1 MVRIISVQRG
11 MPHQHGHNVAM
22 PRLVIAA
29 ATAILLATV
38 HLAAQERRPI
48 RETDLLDFVWIADPQ
63 IAPDGTAVAFVRVVA
78 DRERNTYSSSI
89 WVVPSGGGLPRA
101 LTTGT
106 RDTAPRWSPDGR
118 RLGFL
123 RPVEMDG
130 RPRPQVFS
138 LDMTGG
144 EPVRLT
150 SMPEGVG
157 SFSWSPDAQRLAVGS
172 YVRAPPSSAPEPGRP
187 KPSDARV
194 VTRATF
200 RNDGA
205 GFLDT
210 DRQGRVFVVDLAG
223 GNSST
228 PRPLG
233 QGRFNDRDPVWSPD
247 GTRLYFIAQTVVEL
261 DYDPPRMMLV
271 EADPVAGTLTDLAAI
286 EGAVSQLSP
295 SPDGSRVAFIAALN
309 GRPVRSYSQ
318 SDLLIVDR
326 ASRAVTNLTERYD
339 YDIGD
344 GLSGDQRAPRGAS
357 SARPVW
363 TADGGSLLTISG
375 VNGTANL
382 VRVDAHTGAAA
393 PLTSGDREVQGF
405 TAAREGR
412 LALLSASPVQLP
424 VVQVFA
430 PAAAAPPQ
438 TIADPNAA
446 LFGTLDLPGPEAFWV
461 RSFDGTRVQGWILK
475 PPGFVPSNK
484 YPAIL
489 QIHGGP
495 HAAYGATFTHE
506 FSWMAARGYVV
517 IYTNPRGSTTYGQ
530 QFGNV
535 IQHHYPGDDY
545 RDLMAALDEVV
556 GRGYVDTTRVGVTGG
571 SGGGLLTNWALTRTT
586 RFKAAVSQRSIAD
599 WAAWW
604 YSADFT
610 LFTPRWFAGPPW
622 REGKDFTRRSPI
634 TDVDRIT
641 TPLMLVDGDEDHRTP
656 PAAGGEAMFRALKL
670 RKVPVVMVRFP
681 EEGHELSRSG
691 APWRRIDRLRHI
703 VAWFDTWLLGKSH
716 PEYDNQ

>member
-1 MVRIISVQRG
+1 
-11 MPHQHGHNVAM
+11 MPIRPVTVLALLLVVVGVAD
-22 PRLVIAA
+22 
-29 ATAILLATV
+29 
-38 HLAAQERRPI
+38 AQQRRPI
-48 RETDLLDFVWIADPQ
+48 TETDLLDFVWIADPQ
-63 IAPDGTAVAFVRVVA
+63 IAPDGSRVAFVRVVA

-89 WVVPSGGGLPRA
+89 WIVPIEGGAPRA
-101 LTTGT
+101 LTTGV
-106 RDTAPRWSPDGR
+106 RDTTPRWSPDGR
-118 RLGFL
+118 TLGFL
-123 RPVEMDG
+123 RAAETAG
-130 RPRPQVFS
+130 RAMPQVFA

-144 EPVRLT
+144 ESARLT
-150 SMPEGVG
+150 AMPEGVS
-157 SFSWSPDAQRLAVGS
+157 SFSWSPDGKRLAVGS
-172 YVRAPPSSAPEPGRP
+172 YVTDPTTSVTDPGRP
-187 KPSDARV
+187 KPSDARI

-200 RNDGA
+200 RADGA
-205 GFLDT
+205 GFLE
-210 DRQGRVFVVDLAG
+210 RGRRGRVFVVNLAEAG
-223 GNSST
+223 SST
-228 PRPLG
+228 GRLLG
-233 QGRFNDRDPVWSPD
+233 QGRFNDREPVWSPD
-247 GTRLYFIAQTVVEL
+247 GSRLYFIAQTVVEP
-261 DYDPPRMMLV
+261 DHVSPRTALV
-271 EADPVAGTLTDLAAI
+271 EADPVAGTLTDLATV

-295 SPDGSRVAFIAALN
+295 SPDGSRVAFIASLS
-309 GRPVRSYSQ
+309 GRPIRSYSQ
-318 SDLLIVDR
+318 ADLFVVDR
-326 ASRAVTNLTERYD
+326 ASRTVTNLTERYD

-344 GLSGDQRAPRGAS
+344 GLAGDQRAPRGGS

-375 VNGTANL
+375 VHGTANL
-382 VRVDAHTGAAA
+382 VRVDSRTAAVS
-393 PLTSGDREVQGF
+393 PLTTGDREVQGF
-405 TAAREGR
+405 TSARDGT
-412 LALLSASPVQLP
+412 LALLSASPDQLP
-424 VVQVFA
+424 VVQVSSPVPTA
-430 PAAAAPPQ
+430 PLR
-438 TIADPNAA
+438 TIADLNST
-446 LFGTLDLPGPEAFWV
+446 LFAILDLPQPEAFWV

-495 HAAYGATFTHE
+495 HSAYGATFTHE

-530 QFGNV
+530 QFGNI

-571 SGGGLLTNWALTRTT
+571 SGGGLLTNWVLTRTT

-622 REGKDFTRRSPI
+622 REARDFTRRSPI

-656 PAAGGEAMFRALKL
+656 PAAGGEVMFRALKL

-691 APWRRIDRLRHI
+691 APWRRVDRLRHI

-716 PEYDNQ
+716 PEYES